1 MPTCHA
7 TEKQLNQNN
16 RDSSANR
23 FEACA
28 NIIYPTLIRDI
39 LKEFAKREI
48 DAISDQMHVYFADV
62 VHVVAHNRCLNY
74 GGKQSWHTKVITMQC
89 STDNKRDDVFNANN
103 LVC

>member
-16 RDSSANR
+16 RDSPANR

-62 VHVVAHNRCLNY
+62 VAQNRCLNY
-74 GGKQSWHTKVITMQC
+74 GDKYSWHTKVITVQC
-89 STDNKRDDVFNANN
+89 STDNKRHHVFNANN
-103 LVC
+103 LVR